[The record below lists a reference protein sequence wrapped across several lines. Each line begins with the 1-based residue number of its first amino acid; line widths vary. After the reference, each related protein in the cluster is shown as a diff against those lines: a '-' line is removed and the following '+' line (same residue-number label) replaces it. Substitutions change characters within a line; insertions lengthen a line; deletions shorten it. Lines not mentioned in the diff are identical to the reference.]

1 MAALAVAAAALSL
14 LSAAAS
20 SKAAF
25 NLYLKQHESRRL
37 FGLDV
42 ELYYVKEGRRNEYA
56 LGFVV
61 PVPANVSELEFVW
74 QALGPLPLAY
84 ALDVQVNE
92 GRGHRA
98 LGAPSLDVSPR
109 GTLPAAPRSFRVRLP
124 CTGLASA
131 EVPVRI
137 VLNVSAVAPPDAQLF
152 HHDGRLL
159 QAAGYDLPPAY
170 YGTRP
175 ANTSVSL
182 PRNKICAKDAQS
194 TDEVAGFVHSPVA
207 SSTSSSSR
215 SLVVA
220 AGCSCAVLAA
230 LALTAAVAWLVR
242 VRKPPPSR
250 DAPLEE
256 PSWQTWSSPDGRPLS
271 CGPPWMLGAH
281 RDDLGPRRDHSPPA
295 VRPASGSV
303 GEPDTVHSDFTQRLA
318 EIHVDRRKVTFLE
331 KLHQGTFGQIFHGL
345 LVEDWAEVGAEQNVL
360 IKTVTGEASAAQA
373 ALAVREGLSLLGMNH
388 ANVLSVVGAACD
400 GQPLLL
406 YPYMNAGNLKR
417 FLKQADQ
424 VLVTQDLVDMAI
436 QVAEGLQYL
445 HKRAFVHRDVGT
457 RNCVVDDRL
466 HVKLTDN
473 ALSRD
478 LFPDDYHCLGD
489 GENRPI
495 KWLALE
501 SLERGLFSPSS
512 DIWMFGVALWELMT
526 LAQQPYAELDPFE
539 VGEQLEQG
547 YRLAQPINCPDPLY
561 LVMDTCWRADPEQR
575 PSSAVLLRLL
585 ADLYAALNRFI

>member
-74 QALGPLPLAY
+74 QALGSLPLAY

-98 LGAPSLDVSPR
+98 LGVPSLDVPPR
-109 GTLPAAPRSFRVRLP
+109 GTLPPAPRSFRVRLP

-137 VLNVSAVAPPDAQLF
+137 VLNVSVVSPPDAQLF
-152 HHDGRLL
+152 HPDGRLL
-159 QAAGYDLPPAY
+159 EAAGYDLPPAY
-170 YGTRP
+170 YGGRP

-182 PRNKICAKDAQS
+182 PRNKICAR
-194 TDEVAGFVHSPVA
+194 VA

-215 SLVVA
+215 SLVVV

-230 LALTAAVAWLVR
+230 LALAAAVAWLVR
-242 VRKPPPSR
+242 ARKAPPR
-250 DAPLEE
+250 DTPVEE
-256 PSWQTWSSPDGRPLS
+256 PAWQTWSSPDGRPLS
-271 CGPPWMLGAH
+271 CGSPWMLGAH
-281 RDDLGPRRDHSPPA
+281 RDDLGPRRDISPLA
-295 VRPASGSV
+295 VRPPSGS
-303 GEPDTVHSDFTQRLA
+303 GGDPDTVHSDFSQRLA

-388 ANVLSVVGAACD
+388 ANVLSVV
-400 GQPLLL
+400 
-406 YPYMNAGNLKR
+406 
-417 FLKQADQ
+417 
-424 VLVTQDLVDMAI
+424 LVTQDLVDMAI
-436 QVAEGLQYL
+436 QMAEGLQYL

-489 GENRPI
+489 GENRP
-495 KWLALE
+495 
-501 SLERGLFSPSS
+501 
-512 DIWMFGVALWELMT
+512 
-526 LAQQPYAELDPFE
+526 QPYAELDPFE
-539 VGEQLEQG
+539 VAEQLERG
-547 YRLAQPINCPDPLY
+547 YRLAQPVNCPDPLY

>member
-74 QALGPLPLAY
+74 QALGSLPLAY

-98 LGAPSLDVSPR
+98 LGVPSLDVPSR
-109 GTLPAAPRSFRVRLP
+109 GTLPPAPRSFRVRLP

-137 VLNVSAVAPPDAQLF
+137 VLNVSVVSPPDAQLF
-152 HHDGRLL
+152 HPDGRLL
-159 QAAGYDLPPAY
+159 EAAGYDLPPAY
-170 YGTRP
+170 YGGRP

-182 PRNKICAKDAQS
+182 PRNKICARDVQPP
-194 TDEVAGFVHSPVA
+194 DEVPGFVPSPVA

-215 SLVVA
+215 SLVVV

-230 LALTAAVAWLVR
+230 LALAAAVAWLVR
-242 VRKPPPSR
+242 ARKAPPR
-250 DAPLEE
+250 DTPVEE
-256 PSWQTWSSPDGRPLS
+256 PAWQTWSSPDGRPLS
-271 CGPPWMLGAH
+271 CGSPWMLGAH
-281 RDDLGPRRDHSPPA
+281 RDDLGPRRDISPLA
-295 VRPASGSV
+295 VRPHSGS
-303 GEPDTVHSDFTQRLA
+303 GGDPDTVHSDFSQRLA

-417 FLKQADQ
+417 FLNQADQ

-489 GENRPI
+489 GENRPV
-495 KWLALE
+495 KWLAPE
-501 SLERGLFSPSS
+501 SLEQGIFSPSS

-539 VGEQLEQG
+539 VAEQLERG
-547 YRLAQPINCPDPLY
+547 YRLAQPVNCPDPLY